1 MPGLPLRC
9 GAGAEVGAIR
19 EKGLPRELSLFPSR
33 EAWESTR
40 LKTGLTVRYQNRPSR
55 RFKPCPRHQE
65 NILTQRI
72 EKLKKPK
79 RRLPASGS
87 DANSIVLQDWITTI
101 TGSPQLI
108 SRWSGIL
115 LSESDGGP
123 EQSGC
128 KPEYTE

>member
-9 GAGAEVGAIR
+9 RAGAEVGAIR
-19 EKGLPRELSLFPSR
+19 EKGVLESSACSRPR

-40 LKTGLTVRYQNRPSR
+40 LKTGLTVPIKDRPSR

-108 SRWSGIL
+108 SRWFGIL